1 MSAFVSCL
9 FLGQSP
15 NAQSAVPVPVWQV
28 EMRGSKTGSNGV
40 QPIATRVLADG
51 TTLIVA
57 RDDPGVTFLRYGK
70 DGALLSSPS
79 LYGINW
85 YEAGAAIDA
94 FGAVFVAEYV
104 GIYQQPELR
113 TMKYDGASGRRM
125 WPAFARHPLTDH
137 PYPPPRVEVAPD
149 GDALV
154 IGGAVF
160 RYAGGSGLS
169 RWGPISLGLGPPI
182 SVGFDSAGDIALT
195 GTSYSVD
202 SGGTW
207 ATWKIS
213 GETGATLWGPI
224 RLGVPDVS
232 TVCPGSCFTPFSA
245 KSAFD
250 SARNLALTVSS
261 FQPDYDQVWL
271 TIKYDGFTGETI
283 WGPVVFN
290 GKPPQQYES
299 PMSLALDPAG
309 DVVVVGGPLY
319 PSDPVALKYDGQSG
333 ELVWGPV
340 SLAGAGI
347 GGFGGL
353 VVTGNGDPVVVGT
366 LGTQDEVSWNA
377 ARLNGRNGSI
387 TWQRTLVTGDR
398 YGWPAS
404 LDLVGNG
411 TAVLVGGS
419 SVENRS
425 QIRTLSLVL
434 ANGATRWE
442 RLFAGISGPPSHPV
456 AMLVDADGN
465 SILVASFFSTFGGG
479 GGGGTVKYAASTGD
493 VLWGPVP
500 FADESW
506 FYSQPIAA
514 ALDIR
519 GDVIVTGEVT
529 DGGQAGAHSFW
540 HTVKYDGRT
549 GQPVWGPVLSAP
561 PTSGG
566 PAAVA
571 VDPDGNVIVTGPT
584 GAGWVTFKYAS
595 ATGDHLWGP
604 AVLPSPDASNGMPV
618 AIATDAGGNVVVA
631 GFLGDGPD
639 QSSLATVIEYDGSTG
654 SPAWGPQTY
663 RRNPGS
669 IDQFTLM
676 ALDPDGDVVL
686 SGISRYP
693 GESSGVNYLARY
705 DGGTGLFLWLNP
717 IAAADDAYVR
727 DLAVD
732 AHGDTFLTGTKL
744 FVGDWTE
751 KWSAGGTPLWGP
763 AFLPFSNSSYGPQ
776 VDLDAG
782 GNPIVVDGA
791 VSGGWTAVSYDSVL
805 GQPAWGPETYAAGSL
820 LQPFRTRA
828 SPDGYVVAG
837 YTQGAAVTVAFSLE
851 LGITTLDGSVP
862 PGACGVPFEFVL
874 SGANG
879 ASPYHWSVVSGVLPP
894 GIVLDGSGRLS
905 GAPSETGLFTFRVRL
920 TDGAGESA
928 ERDLSLAVFD
938 AGEAV
943 PIAVERGPYC
953 STLSAPSG
961 FAAYLWYPGGQTS
974 ESISAC
980 PSDTALFGVV
990 VTEANGC
997 RRQGSVTIGP
1007 APPAPRG
1014 PVVLVPQRPPLLRP
1028 PVLR

>member
-1 MSAFVSCL
+1 MWILGSWL

-15 NAQSAVPVPVWQV
+15 NAQSAIPVPVWQV
-28 EMRGSKTGSNGV
+28 EMRGSNTGSNGV

-51 TTLIVA
+51 TTLIVV
-57 RDDPGVTFLRYGK
+57 RDDPGVTFLRYGQ

-113 TMKYDGASGRRM
+113 TMKYDGASGRKM

-137 PYPPPRVEVAPD
+137 PYPPPKVEVAPD

-154 IGGAVF
+154 VGGAVF
-160 RYAGGSGLS
+160 RYAGGTGLP
-169 RWGPISLGLGPPI
+169 RWGPISLGLGTPI
-182 SVGFDSAGDIALT
+182 SVVFDAAGDIALT
-195 GTSYSVD
+195 GTSYTAD
-202 SGGTW
+202 TGGTW

-213 GETGATLWGPI
+213 SETGATLWGPI

-250 SARNLALTVSS
+250 SARNLVLTVSS

-271 TIKYDGFTGETI
+271 TIKYDGFTGDTI

-290 GKPPQQYES
+290 GKPIQEYES
-299 PMSLALDPAG
+299 PMALALDASG

-347 GGFGGL
+347 EGFGGL
-353 VVTGNGDPVVVGT
+353 VGAGNGDPVVVGT
-366 LGTQDEVSWNA
+366 TGTQDEVSWNA

-411 TAVLVGGS
+411 TAVLVGSS

-425 QIRTLSLVL
+425 RIRTLSLVL
-434 ANGATRWE
+434 GSGATLWE
-442 RLFAGISGPPSHPV
+442 RLFGGVAGPPSYPV
-456 AMLVDADGN
+456 AMLVDDEGN
-465 SILVASFFSTFGGG
+465 SILVASFYNTSS
-479 GGGGTVKYAASTGD
+479 GGGGTVKYAASTGA

-506 FYSQPIAA
+506 FFSQPIAA
-514 ALDIR
+514 TLDVR
-519 GDVIVTGEVT
+519 GDVIVTGQVT
-529 DGGQAGAHSFW
+529 DGGQSGAHSFW

-549 GQPVWGPVLSAP
+549 GQRVWGPVLSAP
-561 PTSGG
+561 PTLAG

-571 VDPDGNVIVTGPT
+571 ADSNGNAILTGQT
-584 GAGWVTFKYAS
+584 GAGWVTFKYAA

-604 AVLPSPDASNGMPV
+604 AILPSPNAGYGLPV
-618 AIATDAGGNVVVA
+618 GIATDAGGNVVVA
-631 GFLGDGPD
+631 GFLGDGQN

-654 SPAWGPQTY
+654 AAAWGPQTY

-669 IDQFTLM
+669 IDQFTLL
-676 ALDPDGDVVL
+676 ALDPDGDVVVT
-686 SGISRYP
+686 GVSRYA
-693 GESSGVNYLARY
+693 GETSAVSYLARF
-705 DGGTGLFLWLNP
+705 DGGTGQLLWLNP
-717 IAAADDAYVR
+717 IAPADDVYAW
-727 DLAVD
+727 DLVVD
-732 AHGDTFLTGTKL
+732 ANGDTFVTGTK
-744 FVGDWTE
+744 FSVGDWTE
-751 KWSAGGTPLWGP
+751 KWSANGTPLWEP

-776 VDLDAG
+776 VDLDG
-782 GNPIVVDGA
+782 QGNPIVVDEA
-791 VSGGWTAVSYDSVL
+791 VSGGWTAVSYDSAT
-805 GQPAWGPETYAAGSL
+805 GQPVWGPATYAAGSS
-820 LQPFRTRA
+820 LQPFRMSA

-837 YTQGAAVTVAFSLE
+837 YTQGAAVTAAFSLG
-851 LGITTLDGSVP
+851 LGIATLDGSVP
-862 PGACGVPFEFVL
+862 PGGCGVPYEFVL
-874 SGANG
+874 NGANG
-879 ASPYHWSVVSGVLPP
+879 VPPYHWSVVSGALPAD
-894 GIVLDGSGRLS
+894 IVLDGSGRLS
-905 GAPSETGLFTFRVRL
+905 GAPSDTGHFTFRVRL
-920 TDGAGESA
+920 SDGAGGSA
-928 ERDLSLAVFD
+928 ERDLSLDVFD

-943 PIAVERGPYC
+943 PISVERGPYC
-953 STLSAPSG
+953 STLSAPPG

-974 ESISAC
+974 QTVSAC
-980 PSDTALFGVV
+980 PSDMALYGVV
-990 VTEANGC
+990 VTEASGC
-997 RRQGSVTIGP
+997 RRQGSVIVAAS
-1007 APPAPRG
+1007 APVPRG
-1014 PVVLVPQRPPLLRP
+1014 PIVRAPPRPPLPRP